1 MMKKKFKCSIA
12 ALKFKIQSRKDLLNL
27 SHKPQKPA
35 LSPLKVLTII
45 KLFY

>member
-1 MMKKKFKCSIA
+1 MIKKKFKCSIS

-27 SHKPQKPA
+27 SHKPQKLA